1 MLAQSN
7 FSQAVLQI
15 AHKASDKPEAPL
27 EKQVEHVLD
36 LIKEKLPILAIEQT
50 AHDVRKQVLALRK
63 SFIDLFA
70 QNEVSAQQHSNEVQ
84 AYVTETKKTKSNSVL
99 ANEVAEVLSAKDKI
113 LASITENAGFDQFGH
128 LPLAALQEFKL
139 PKFSNEA
146 IRIWVEKS
154 IDLEFS
160 LIAADLALSGDLK
173 LKKDKIT
180 ELITFMDETISSYGA
195 HTMLLGLWTRNEDDR
210 SRLSWNMEILSRV
223 LKLDY
228 NRGYRLDQDGKR
240 VMIEVWN

>member
-1 MLAQSN
+1 MLAQPN

-15 AHKASDKPEAPL
+15 AHKADDKPEAPL
-27 EKQVEHVLD
+27 EKQVEQVLD
-36 LIKEKLPILAIEQT
+36 LIKEKLPIFTIEQT
-50 AHDVRKQVLALRK
+50 AQGVRKQVLALRK
-63 SFIDLFA
+63 NFIDLFA
-70 QNEVSAQQHSNEVQ
+70 QNEVSAQQYSDEVQ
-84 AYVTETKKTKSNSVL
+84 TYVSETKITRSNSVL
-99 ANEVAEVLSAKDKI
+99 AKEVVEVLSAKDKI
-113 LASITENAGFDQFGH
+113 LASIAEKAGFDQFGH

-160 LIAADLALSGDLK
+160 LITADLVLNGDFK
-173 LKKDKIT
+173 MKRDKIN

-195 HTMLLGLWTRNEDDR
+195 HTMILGLWTRDENDR
-210 SRLSWNMEILSRV
+210 SRLSWNMELLSRI

-240 VMIEVWN
+240 VMI